1 MVEQNKRIKR
11 YKKLFKRLLSET
23 IHNAMVMY
31 RSLQN
36 TVSLKFGL
44 HLYKASR
51 KNTVL
56 VYLILYTAVHRLNHY
71 MKAHRRHFLEHI
83 LAAGKKRCA
92 ENMGN
97 GAGFHLDRCFK
108 PYHTNPNF

>member
-1 MVEQNKRIKR
+1 
-11 YKKLFKRLLSET
+11 
-23 IHNAMVMY
+23 
-31 RSLQN
+31 
-36 TVSLKFGL
+36 
-44 HLYKASR
+44 
-51 KNTVL
+51 
-56 VYLILYTAVHRLNHY
+56 